1 MVMKREYIKDD
12 ESPGTTLT
20 EMFKDKEHHK
30 SLGTALGEI
39 LKHNE
44 PSTSLSTVLGEMF
57 KNNEEK
63 EHIFSDLERGTMLTR
78 PMGEGY
84 IQYLRLS
91 KETTQPADSKIP
103 GLWSSSVRPE
113 FCCIYRVPDRLR
125 IVNPEAYT
133 PQMLLIGP
141 LHHSKKAEALKRYKT
156 DLRYLN
162 YLNMELHKKKCLDS
176 IADIYGDQPVKEF
189 RRIIEIN
196 EKFIRDSYAESTIW
210 INTKDFVEMILH
222 DSVFILLF
230 FIQTGS
236 TLNFNKKEDILFNQS
251 RLINAT
257 AILEDLILLENQL
270 PYALL
275 EKLFEPFSSNVNTK
289 ETFRDITL
297 RAFRFE
303 GKIKEEVRFQ
313 HFTDLFRCVRV
324 STLSLTEEQIN
335 IAKNEPPKSRKIMY
349 NADKLDSAGVNFV
362 NVDEE
367 NDLSLVI
374 TFKDGILKM
383 PCFTVEDNTER
394 VVRNL
399 MALEQCHYPRTTF
412 VCDYISFLDFLINT
426 DQDVDL
432 LAKKG
437 IVKNWLGHQGSV
449 TEMVNKLCL
458 GLVDFGSHY
467 SDIVENLNKHY
478 DNRLNRSVGT
488 LRRVYFKDLWTGTA
502 TIAAVVLLVLTLI
515 QTVASI
521 LQVMMQND
529 NKSPPPPAPSRGL

>member
-12 ESPGTTLT
+12 
-20 EMFKDKEHHK
+20 EHHK

-125 IVNPEAYT
+125 KVNLEAYT

-176 IADIYGDQPVKEF
+176 IADIYGDQLVKEF
-189 RRIIEIN
+189 RKIIEIN

-236 TLNFNKKEDILFNQS
+236 TLNFSKKEDILFNQS

-437 IVKNWLGHQGSV
+437 IVKNWLGHQESV

-467 SDIVENLNKHY
+467 SDVVENLNKHY

-502 TIAAVVLLVLTLI
+502 TVAAVVLLVLTLI